1 MIVLDEQLLSYG
13 VQASI
18 PRWYRGV
25 VTNITQLRPN
35 TVILDN
41 TFAKDGNEAGRL
53 STVWK

>member
-18 PRWYRGV
+18 ARWYRGV
-25 VTNITQLRPN
+25 VTDITQLRPN

-41 TFAKDGNEAGRL
+41 TFAKMGSDERASVVEL
-53 STVWK
+53 